1 MAFELDDIA
10 LNLTLAEDGVWVDLP
25 GDAQVLVARWNS
37 KRFQQAVRKYAGDR
51 LGAVQAQ
58 MRKRKL
64 RNRSKSEKEQAE
76 EQEALEI
83 MCKIMAEGVLLD
95 WRNIER
101 GGEPLP
107 HSFENAVNLLKDPRM
122 EAFRE
127 FVEMNS
133 RDEELFYEKQIEED
147 SGNSQ
152 SGSDTNS

>member
-1 MAFELDDIA
+1 
-10 LNLTLAEDGVWVDLP
+10 
-25 GDAQVLVARWNS
+25 
-37 KRFQQAVRKYAGDR
+37 
-51 LGAVQAQ
+51 

-107 HSFENAVNLLKDPRM
+107 YSFENAVNLLKDPRM